1 MSGALLGCIVTPH
14 ALPRSLS
21 TFAHST
27 YPAYAT
33 TLAASTAIFLSGVLA
48 SLVLAWSPLVALLA
62 SAFGSGL
69 FELARLAVA
78 KRRHEAAPFVHG
90 PTILPPA
97 V

>member
-1 MSGALLGCIVTPH
+1 MPGALLVGIVTTL
-14 ALPRSLS
+14 ALTRSLS
-21 TFAHST
+21 MFAHST

-33 TLAASTAIFLSGVLA
+33 SVAASTAICLLGVLA
-48 SLVLAWSPLVALLA
+48 CLVLAWSPVVALLA
-62 SAFGSGL
+62 SALACGT

-78 KRRHEAAPFVHG
+78 KRRLVAEPFVHG